1 MLTHFCFIF
10 SLESLGHSLSVGNL
24 SGDCRSLLARSPH
37 FLLISFVHAHAS
49 PFSTW
54 PPTAL
59 AVKVHRQPLV
69 TVRKQL
75 AKVKG
80 VAGGGGGERRLEPRS
95 IDNIEWGGGY
105 FFFHCVGVELLASRI
120 SELFLFRAFYFLKC
134 PSKPPRHI
142 KTKAAPYFWST

>member
-1 MLTHFCFIF
+1 MHTPP
-10 SLESLGHSLSVGNL
+10 
-24 SGDCRSLLARSPH
+24 RSLPGH
-37 FLLISFVHAHAS
+37 
-49 PFSTW
+49 
-54 PPTAL
+54 PTAL

-105 FFFHCVGVELLASRI
+105 FFFIA
-120 SELFLFRAFYFLKC
+120 
-134 PSKPPRHI
+134 
-142 KTKAAPYFWST
+142 